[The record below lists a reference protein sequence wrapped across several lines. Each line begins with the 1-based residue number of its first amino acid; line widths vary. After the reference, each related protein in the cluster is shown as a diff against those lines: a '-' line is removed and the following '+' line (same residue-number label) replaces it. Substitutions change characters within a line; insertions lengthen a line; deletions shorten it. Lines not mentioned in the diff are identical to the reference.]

1 MSLPLL
7 KMNNMDEIKLK
18 TDLSCK
24 HCIMKVEPI
33 LKNTEGV
40 VAYSVDL
47 DDPDR
52 IVNIL
57 SEGADVDLLIADFKK
72 AGYAAEKV

>member
-52 IVNIL
+52 IVSIS
-57 SEGADVDLLIADFKK
+57 SEDADINSLIAEFKK
-72 AGYAAEKV
+72 AGYAAKKV

>member
-1 MSLPLL
+1 ME
-7 KMNNMDEIKLK
+7 EIKLK

-24 HCIMKVEPI
+24 HCVTKVEPL
-33 LKNTEGV
+33 LKNAKGIV
-40 VAYSVDL
+40 DYSIDL
-47 DDPDR
+47 DNPDR

-57 SEGADVDLLIADFKK
+57 SEGVDVDLLIADFKK